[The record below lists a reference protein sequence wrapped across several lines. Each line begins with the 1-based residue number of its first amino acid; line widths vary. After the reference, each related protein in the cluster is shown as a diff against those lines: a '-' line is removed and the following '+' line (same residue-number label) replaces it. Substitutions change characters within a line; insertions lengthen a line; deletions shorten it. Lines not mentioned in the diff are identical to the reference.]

1 MVRLRIATMVFAVS
15 ILGVGTALA
24 QATDAVTLAT
34 KGNYPPWNFIND
46 SGDLDGFEHD
56 LGEEL
61 CRRADLDCIWV
72 FNEWATIIP
81 NLVAGDY
88 DAIISGM
95 AITPERAEIISFTQ
109 AYTPPAPSY
118 YMALSEEVDLSDGTI
133 AAQTGTIQAGH
144 LEETGANLVEHR
156 THDGTIEAVENG
168 EAVALL
174 ANISFLETLGGERDH
189 LIIIGDP
196 VMLGNGAGMGIR
208 QSDGELREKFDA
220 AITSMKED
228 GSLNALI
235 AKWDVADQ
243 W

>member
-1 MVRLRIATMVFAVS
+1 MVRFRIATTVFSLS
-15 ILGVGTALA
+15 ILSIGPALA
-24 QATDAVTLAT
+24 QDTDAVTLAT
-34 KGNYPPWNFIND
+34 KGNFPPWNFVND
-46 SGDLDGFEHD
+46 AGDLDGFEHD

-61 CRRADLDCIWV
+61 CQRADLHCKWV

-95 AITPERAEIISFTQ
+95 AITPERAETISFTQ

-118 YMALSEEVDLSDGTI
+118 YMALSEEADLSGGTI
-133 AAQTGTIQAGH
+133 AAQTGTIQAGY

-156 THDGTIEAVENG
+156 THDDTIAAVENG

-174 ANISFLETLGGERDH
+174 ANISFLETVGGEKDH
-189 LIIIGDP
+189 LIIVGDP
-196 VMLGNGAGMGIR
+196 IMLGNGVGMGIR
-208 QSDGELREKFDA
+208 QSDGDLREKLDA

-235 AKWDVADQ
+235 AKWDVANQ